1 MLCFQTS
8 HINSINACLK
18 KKGKHSEQ
26 ACYFGTDFGE
36 SKEAVNEKQVCRNV
50 RVRLCQIQ
58 AGDLNEDK
66 TKYQIN

>member
-1 MLCFQTS
+1 MFE
-8 HINSINACLK
+8 K
-18 KKGKHSEQ
+18 KKGKHCEQ

-36 SKEAVNEKQVCRNV
+36 SKAVNKKQVFRNV